1 MRKRTIVLLL
11 FFLTIAIPAGA
22 EVVNMEVDQIDNLA
36 VTSNFNVA
44 TGQLTWSKGGVAKL
58 YDDGGAISNLRV
70 NVSAT
75 FSGVTDLSS
84 GGLASASFSAG
95 NFNIDFFSDISK
107 QNYVGSVAGEIYPGG
122 VYLYNEGETQENPS
136 RLYGSAPMRLTSWT
150 LAGYTWA
157 ESLGSMGGVTA
168 TTTNLT
174 PTNISD
180 YQSDWSSKNTIVKI
194 LADETGIPE
203 PATVC
208 LLGLGAAGLISRRKR
223 A

>member
-1 MRKRTIVLLL
+1 MRNRTVVLLL
-11 FFLTIAIPAGA
+11 FFLTTAIPAGA
-22 EVVNMEVDQIDNLA
+22 EIVNMEVDQIDNLA
-36 VTSNFNVA
+36 VTSNFNAA
-44 TGQLTWSKGGVAKL
+44 TGQLVWSKGGVAKL

-75 FSGVTDLSS
+75 FSGVTDMSS
-84 GGLASASFSAG
+84 GGLASASFSVG
-95 NFNIDFFSDISK
+95 SFNIDFYSDISK
-107 QNYVGSVAGEIYPGG
+107 TIYIGSVVGEIYPGG
-122 VYLYNEGETQENPS
+122 FWLYNEGETQENPS

-150 LAGYTWA
+150 LTGYSWA
-157 ESLGSMGGVTA
+157 ESLGAMGGVTA

-208 LLGLGAAGLISRRKR
+208 LLGLGALGLIRRKR